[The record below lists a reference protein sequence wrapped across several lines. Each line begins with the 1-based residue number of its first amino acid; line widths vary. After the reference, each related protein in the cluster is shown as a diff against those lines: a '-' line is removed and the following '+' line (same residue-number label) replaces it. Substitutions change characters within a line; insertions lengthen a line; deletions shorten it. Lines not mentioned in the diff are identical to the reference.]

1 MTTTEP
7 MTVEEFAKVLLGQ
20 PLWEHQADFARS
32 TARYRV
38 MCAGRQV
45 GKSRTLAV
53 TALYEAFTRRNVTV
67 LLVSAGETASRR
79 LLEEC
84 AALATESTI
93 LRGSVLDDSKST
105 ITISNGSRI
114 ISVPASQRQIRGWP
128 VDLLIIDEA
137 GFVDPEIWRAA
148 EPAIIARP
156 GSRVVLSSSPWG
168 SADHFFRSLWNRGMV
183 NPDEQV
189 QSWHWPSSTSP
200 MVDQQLLDEI
210 QAREP
215 ADYFAREFLA
225 EWTDAAG
232 AYFTQAE
239 LDDAVAGYT
248 FGDGDLSNA
257 QRHGIVAG
265 GIDWGQA
272 RDANALVLL
281 GVLDDNG
288 RNNRSELTYFVPH
301 VEAHY
306 RMPYSQFIERLVH
319 VTDFYDVTK
328 YMSEVNGVGAYPTE
342 ELRGRLRRKASN
354 GGGHTHVVSVT
365 TDVRRKMSGFGSIKV
380 LLQQNRLVLPRHPEL
395 LKQLAALEFEQ
406 TTSGMMRIAVPDRV
420 GHDDLAMGLM
430 QAVSTITAPGIFD
443 WYNDYPPGY
452 TVGYEETWLTTPG
465 GTQIPEYPRMWDLPY
480 AFSRARGKDTGD
492 GW

>member
-7 MTVEEFAKVLLGQ
+7 MTVEEFAEVLLGQ
-20 PLWEHQADFARS
+20 PLWEHQRDFARS

-84 AALATESTI
+84 ASLATASTI

-105 ITISNGSRI
+105 MTISNGSRI

-128 VDLLIIDEA
+128 VDVLIIDEA

-156 GSRVVLSSSPWG
+156 GSKVILSSSPWG
-168 SADHFFRSLWNRGMV
+168 SAQHFFRSLWNRGMLT
-183 NPDEQV
+183 PDEQV
-189 QSWHWPSSTSP
+189 RSWHWPSSTSP

-210 QAREP
+210 QARET
-215 ADYFAREFLA
+215 AEYFRREFLA

-248 FGDGDLSNA
+248 FGDGHLGNA
-257 QRHGIVAG
+257 RDGMVVG
-265 GIDWGQA
+265 GIDYGFA
-272 RDANALVLL
+272 NDANVVTLL
-281 GVLDDNG
+281 GVLDDNH
-288 RNNRSELTYFVPH
+288 RNKRTELTYYVPH
-301 VEAHY
+301 IESHY
-306 RMPYSQFIERLVH
+306 RMPYADFINRLVEI
-319 VTDFYDVTK
+319 TDFYHVVK
-328 YMSEVNGVGAYPTE
+328 YMSELNGPGAYPTE
-342 ELRGRLRRKASN
+342 ELRGRLFRKERP
-354 GGGHTHVVSVT
+354 GRPRTQVVGVT
-365 TDVRRKMSGFGSIKV
+365 TDIRRKMSGFGALKV
-380 LLQQNRLVLPRHPEL
+380 LLQQGRIVLPRHPEL
-395 LKQLAALEFEQ
+395 LKQLASLEFEQ
-406 TTSGMMRIAVPDRV
+406 TTTGQMKISVPEAR
-420 GHDDLAMGLM
+420 GHDDLAMSLM
-430 QAVSTITAPGIFD
+430 QAVSTITGPGLFD
-443 WYNDYPPGY
+443 WYSSWEPDYL
-452 TVGYEETWLTTPG
+452 VGTDEPWLQTAG
-465 GTQIPEYPRMWDLPY
+465 GTWIPEHPRTWDLQY
-480 AFSRARGKDTGD
+480 AFSRARGKSAGD